1 MIAKMPVSSAGVDSY
16 TDWPNTPKW
25 FTGRAGG
32 QRVCLRTD
40 GVTIPAWISNETSTG
55 LTLQAADP
63 GGLSVGRL
71 FVSQLVQVVHGNQ
84 RIAGTIR
91 SVHGRF
97 GNYSITLSLT
107 YMATTRDLVRFA
119 EDDEIIVC
127 AC

>member
-1 MIAKMPVSSAGVDSY
+1 MIAKMPVSSADMDSY
-16 TDWPNTPKW
+16 TEWPGATTW
-25 FTGRAGG
+25 FSGRADGH
-32 QRVCLRTD
+32 RVSLRTD
-40 GVTIPAWISNETSTG
+40 GVTIPAWISDETSTG

-63 GGLSVGRL
+63 GGLLVGRL

-97 GNYSITLSLT
+97 GNCGITLSLT
-107 YMATTRDLVRFA
+107 SMGATRDRVRFA